1 MDVSRLVFL
10 DESSAKTNMT
20 RTYAWAY
27 KGERA
32 YASAPYGHWQTT
44 TMIGSVRLD
53 GRTTCMTLNGAMD
66 SEAFVVY
73 INRVLGPTLQTGD
86 LVLLD
91 NLSSHKPPAVV
102 KAIESF
108 GAQVRYLPCYSPDL
122 NPIEMMW
129 SKIKQ
134 FLKGAKARTE
144 EALIQSIGKAFQEVK
159 PSHASGWF
167 GKCGYMATQN

>member
-1 MDVSRLVFL
+1 
-10 DESSAKTNMT
+10 
-20 RTYAWAY
+20 
-27 KGERA
+27 
-32 YASAPYGHWQTT
+32 
-44 TMIGSVRLD
+44 MIGSVRLD

-134 FLKGAKARTE
+134 FLKGTKARTE

-167 GKCGYMATQN
+167 GKCGYRATQD